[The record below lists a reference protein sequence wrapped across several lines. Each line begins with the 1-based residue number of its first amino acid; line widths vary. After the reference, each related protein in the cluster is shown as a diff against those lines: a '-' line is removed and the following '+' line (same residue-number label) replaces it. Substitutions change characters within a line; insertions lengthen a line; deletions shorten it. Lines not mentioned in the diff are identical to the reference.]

1 MTVHWPLVIIAL
13 LPEPNPTLDFEIQLN
28 TTSVAILPAGSPAPR
43 SHPGRL
49 TALLSPNRTSLAM
62 KYRQML
68 LKLATSPGPALYLGS
83 SIPLQLLSGCF
94 SILLKP
100 PPSSFPPT
108 SYRSLPQ
115 NPWTTLLLKSRD
127 VAVGCGWCSLE
138 QEPCFPGMCFLW

>member
-13 LPEPNPTLDFEIQLN
+13 LPELNPTLDFEIQLN
-28 TTSVAILPAGSPAPR
+28 MTSVTILPEGSPAPR

-49 TALLSPNRTSLAM
+49 TALLPPNRSSLAM

-68 LKLATSPGPALYLGS
+68 LKLATSLDPALYFGF
-83 SIPLQLLSGCF
+83 SIPLRLLSDCF
-94 SILLKP
+94 SIFLGAL
-100 PPSSFPPT
+100 PSSFPPT

-115 NPWTTLLLKSRD
+115 NPWTTLPLKSRD